1 MAKKRDEKPAAG
13 AAGSIDDFTASLIK
27 TLNAE
32 SDDRVA
38 YNLETDVSPTHIKR
52 WISTGCIGLDYIVSN
67 RRPGGLPEGRI
78 VEIYGP
84 PSIGKSHVAIQIA
97 RSTQQLGGVVVYI
110 DTENAMNVENLS
122 NLGVRVGKQFV
133 FCEASTVEEVFQIA
147 ERAIVKAREL
157 QRDVPITIIWDSVAG
172 TPPAAELKADYDDA
186 QIGAQARAISKGM
199 RKITQTIGAQ
209 NVLFVVCNQTRTG
222 IGVMF
227 GDPTVVP
234 GGKAIPYHSSVRI
247 RLSAGQQIKDADDN
261 VIGIHV
267 TAKTVKNKVSN
278 PFRQAMFEIHFGRGI
293 REHEQLFD
301 LVRAHCDKNGRV
313 HHGEL
318 DVAVS
323 GTGSW
328 KSLEAWKTGTEE
340 LVSEKKFYKA
350 KFDEVMVDPEH
361 GPLAMAVIDAALTM
375 QRASIDTESYSEVMA
390 AADHVADS
398 AALEDIA

>member
-1 MAKKRDEKPAAG
+1 MAKKRDDRPVAQ

-27 TLNAE
+27 TLNSEAE
-32 SDDRVA
+32 DRVA
-38 YNLETDVSPTHIKR
+38 YNLETDESPTHIKR

-84 PSIGKSHVAIQIA
+84 PSIGKSHVLIQIA
-97 RSTQQLGGVVVYI
+97 RSTQLLGGVVVYI

-122 NLGVRVGKQFV
+122 NLGVKVGKQFV

-147 ERAIVKAREL
+147 ERAIIKAREL

-172 TPPAAELKADYDDA
+172 TPPAAELKADYDDS

-209 NVLFVVCNQTRTG
+209 NVLFAVANQTRTG

-234 GGKAIPYHSSVRI
+234 GGKSIPYHSSVRI
-247 RLSAGQQIKDADDN
+247 RLSAGQPIKDADGN

-278 PFRQAMFEIHFGRGI
+278 PFREAMFEIHFGRGI

-301 LVRAHCDKNGRV
+301 LVRVHCEKKGRV
-313 HHGEL
+313 RYGDL
-318 DVAVS
+318 DVAIS
-323 GTGSW
+323 GTGAW
-328 KSLEAWKTGTEE
+328 KLLEAWKAGTEE
-340 LVSEKKFYKA
+340 LVVEKKFHKA
-350 KFDEVMVDPEH
+350 KFDGMMTDPEH
-361 GPLAMAVIDAALTM
+361 GQLVMAVIDSALTM
-375 QRASIDTESYSEVMA
+375 QRASVDTDSYSEVLA
-390 AADHVADS
+390 AADHVVDGS
-398 AALEDIA
+398 VFEDIA